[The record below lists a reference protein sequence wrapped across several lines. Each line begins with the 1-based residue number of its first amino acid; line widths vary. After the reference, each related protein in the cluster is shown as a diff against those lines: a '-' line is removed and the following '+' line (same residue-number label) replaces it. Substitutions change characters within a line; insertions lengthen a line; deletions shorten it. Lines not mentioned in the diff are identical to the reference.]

1 MRYGRFVLFIRMLYL
16 FLAPWQAPCLV
27 SLGSP
32 WQPKIPLRRQGSEV
46 RILSGAP
53 FSNGPY
59 RTHGLHLYRGE
70 GVGRG
75 FRAPLLVVKEP
86 LTVSSF
92 CVVAAGR
99 FPQYLGITQVD

>member
-1 MRYGRFVLFIRMLYL
+1 MPSEGRGQRFESSRARHF
-16 FLAPWQAPCLV
+16 QA
-27 SLGSP
+27 
-32 WQPKIPLRRQGSEV
+32 
-46 RILSGAP
+46 
-53 FSNGPY
+53 GPY